1 LPWPRADGCAVRS
14 QKMLGTAEGAGR
26 APAARPGPG
35 QARSPVA
42 RLVWQGA
49 AAGGLLVA
57 WWIWLRLGHAEE
69 SSRRAVSD
77 VGVVFAPAVAGWCG
91 LRVARRAPEAA
102 RAWRWLAAGCGTW
115 ALASVVWVVYELALG
130 RLAPFPSYADVG
142 YIGYV
147 IPMAVGL
154 RLLPRASRLRT
165 SRLRSNLDAAVIMS
179 SLLFLSWSLVLRMV
193 FRAPA
198 AHQWYRMDA
207 MAYPGVDAVLVT
219 LVLVVGARYAV
230 HRRLSWSLLAVG
242 LVTLALTDSA
252 YAVAS
257 VNGTYTTG
265 TSFDLLWIGA
275 FVLIALAAEA
285 ASHPRAN
292 LAAADRLNDLIAE
305 TAPYVPL
312 AAAVVVTA
320 VTRVTPATHPVG
332 FALGCVLFV
341 LASARQVVL
350 VVEQRRLTDH
360 LDAQVLERTEALAG
374 SETRMRALLANLS
387 DAVMIMEPH
396 GEGRLSYVSP
406 ALGTLLG
413 APLEQFSWGA
423 QLTERLHPDD
433 VTRSARMVQAVKR
446 ATVPQHW
453 QVRLAHPDGR
463 WRTIEVTATN
473 LVSDPAINGLVL
485 VLHDVTERERLQQEL
500 RFLAGHDPLT
510 GLGNRRFLNEQMPA
524 VLARADRRGERIALI
539 LLDLDGFKAVN
550 DTLGH
555 TAGDELLILA
565 GQRLLACTRAGD
577 LICRL
582 GGDEFAVLL
591 DPTDP
596 TGGTGDDLSD
606 VFAVGERI
614 LATLREPFL
623 LGRDDRQP
631 LQLSASAGIAIRQ
644 PGGTQ
649 AGGELLREADL
660 AMYAVKASGKDGLR
674 IFDPTMQ
681 DTTLTRLA
689 LHQQIRLGLRDQE
702 FVVDY
707 QPVFDIATGSIHGL
721 EALARWQHPRRGL
734 LHPAEFIAAAETS
747 GLIVA
752 MGAHV
757 LRIAC
762 AQLRSWQLAG
772 AATLTISVNV
782 SPRQLTTAL
791 TEEVVQVLRDHELSP
806 SSLVLEITES
816 LLIGDLPPCLSELTD
831 LGVRLSVD
839 DFGTG
844 YSSLSRLRSFPVHEL
859 KIDQS
864 FVADVASDPRS
875 GALAV
880 SIIDLAHTLNLQ
892 VVAEGVEDA
901 AQLAFLRQHGC
912 DLAQGFLLS
921 RPVGADKISELLAE
935 QNLTRGFHGRFAL
948 PTNTGG
954 REVDQLV
961 AVQVQVQAT
970 AGGDRRRPR
979 SHHSPSGS
987 TP

>member
-1 LPWPRADGCAVRS
+1 
-14 QKMLGTAEGAGR
+14 MLGTPEVAGR
-26 APAARPGPG
+26 SPAARAGSG
-35 QARSPVA
+35 QARSPAA
-42 RLVWQGA
+42 RLVWQAA
-49 AAGGLLVA
+49 AAGVLLAA
-57 WWIWLRLGHAEE
+57 WWLWLRLGNAEA

-77 VGVVFAPAVAGWCG
+77 VGFVFAPAVAGWCG
-91 LRVARRAPEAA
+91 LRVARREPDSA

-115 ALASVVWVVYELALG
+115 ALASVVWAVYELVLG
-130 RLAPFPSYADVG
+130 RGAPFPSYADVG

-179 SLLFLSWSLVLRMV
+179 SLLFVSWSLVLRMV
-193 FRAPA
+193 FRAPV
-198 AHQWYRMDA
+198 AHQWYRLDA

-219 LVLVVGARYAV
+219 LVLVVGVRYAV

-257 VNGTYTTG
+257 VNGTYTAG

-275 FVLIALAAEA
+275 FILIALAAEA

-305 TAPYVPL
+305 AAPYVPL

-320 VTRVTPATHPVG
+320 ATRLTPATHPVG
-332 FALGCVLFV
+332 FTLGCVLFV
-341 LASARQVVL
+341 LAAARQVVL

-374 SETRMRALLANLS
+374 SETRMRVLLANLS

-396 GEGRLSYVSP
+396 DERRLSYVSP

-413 APLEQFSWGA
+413 APLEQFSWAA

-433 VTRSARMVQAVKR
+433 VARSTRMMRAVER

-473 LVSDPAINGLVL
+473 LVSDPAIAGLVL

-500 RFLAGHDPLT
+500 RFLAGHDSLT
-510 GLGNRRFLNEQMPA
+510 GLGNRRFLNEQIAA
-524 VLARADRRGERIALI
+524 VLARADRRGERSALI

-565 GQRLLACTRAGD
+565 TQRLLTCTRAGD

-591 DPTDP
+591 DPTHPTDGTDGTGG

-689 LHQQIRLGLRDQE
+689 LHEQIRLGLRDQE

-707 QPVFDIATGSIHGL
+707 QPVFDIATGSIHAL
-721 EALARWQHPRRGL
+721 EALVRWQHPRRGL

-747 GLIVA
+747 GLIVP

-791 TEEVVQVLRDHELSP
+791 TGEVAQVLRDHELSP

-816 LLIGDLPPCLSELTD
+816 LLTDDLPPCLSELTD

-844 YSSLSRLRSFPVHEL
+844 YSSLSRLRDFPVHEL

-921 RPVGADKISELLAE
+921 RPLTADKVSELLAE
-935 QNLTRGFHGRFAL
+935 QNLTRGFHDRFAL

-954 REVDQLV
+954 
-961 AVQVQVQAT
+961 
-970 AGGDRRRPR
+970 
-979 SHHSPSGS
+979 
-987 TP
+987 